1 MRFCRHCG
9 SQWMGSSPGQ
19 VVALQLFRPV
29 GHPDEGLAIGGVSL
43 T

>member
-1 MRFCRHCG
+1 MSASD

-19 VVALQLFRPV
+19 VVELQLLRPV
-29 GHPDEGLAIGGVSL
+29 GQPDEGLAIGGVSL